1 MSTSRL
7 NIRIPEEYR
16 ARLEKKARNA
26 GYPSACA
33 LARTVLVQFL
43 RHSVPDTPDGGHTG
57 WIESLIYGEADRED
71 PTQRQRINERI

>member
-57 WIESLIYGEADRED
+57 
-71 PTQRQRINERI
+71 

>member
-16 ARLEKKARNA
+16 ARLEKRARNA

-43 RHSVPDTPDGGHTG
+43 RHSVPDGGHTG
-57 WIESLIYGEADRED
+57 WIENLLYGEADRED